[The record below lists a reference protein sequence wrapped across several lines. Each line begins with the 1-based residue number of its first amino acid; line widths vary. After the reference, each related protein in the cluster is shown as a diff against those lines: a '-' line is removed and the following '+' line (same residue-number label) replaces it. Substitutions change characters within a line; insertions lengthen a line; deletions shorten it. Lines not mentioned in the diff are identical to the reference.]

1 MDTFDI
7 LHSDQEGFEVTEKCC
22 CFVLF
27 SSLSYSLMKN
37 DVIPPVN
44 DGFSSVFLDM
54 AL

>member
-22 CFVLF
+22 CFVSFPGFVLF
-27 SSLSYSLMKN
+27 VDEKWR
-37 DVIPPVN
+37 DTPVN
-44 DGFSSVFLDM
+44 DGLSSVFLEM